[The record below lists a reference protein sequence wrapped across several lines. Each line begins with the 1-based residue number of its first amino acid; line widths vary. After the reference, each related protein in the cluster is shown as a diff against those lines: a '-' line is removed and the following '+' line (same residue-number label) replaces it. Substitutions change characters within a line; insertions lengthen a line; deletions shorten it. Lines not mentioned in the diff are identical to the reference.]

1 MFSPSSAFEKWA
13 PVHRD
18 QRDEAQGQ
26 TSDGILMALTKGL
39 AETLLQCN
47 PDLHVQELEHRPQRC
62 LTSPRPEGGG
72 RENSDGELVMY
83 VGDQLCEG
91 GGTRYTVLDML
102 GKGTFGQVVLCS
114 VDGSSRQVAVKVI
127 KNKEAYWKQ
136 AQVEVGIL
144 KWINETVDPLDQ
156 HHIVRMLDSFT
167 ARAHLC
173 IVFELLSISM
183 LDLLQQNGWKGVS
196 TNLIRV
202 FMCQLVDAFVVL
214 WDAQLVHC
222 DLKPENILLHNT
234 QGNWQIKLVDFGSSC
249 YAGRT
254 VYTYIQSRFYRSP
267 EVVLGHAY
275 TALIDIWSLGCIA
288 MELLL
293 GLPLYSASC
302 EFDLLLRIA
311 SMHGKL
317 DPQLLH
323 SAKPTKQAEF
333 CTLEHREWRLLT
345 EDEYSTT
352 HAFTPGKHH
361 YPKDSSLHDLV
372 LGAPPT
378 PKTSVTQEEEPQRSL
393 SGEELLGRASL
404 EHFVSCMVA
413 VEISSRW
420 TPRQIATHPFL
431 TGAEFDGFC
440 FPEPDI
446 THPCMQQLQSTPMA
460 IPGLMSTSCV
470 IDPTWCDFY
479 PSQAMGGSMCS
490 SFGSSWDTYNPSYF
504 PPAEAWSNNNQA
516 GSWGSEHAWGNTT
529 QEQPVQEQ
537 RGNKKPLHHRRT
549 SSLDGFLTDMPLPS
563 QLEAQQRK
571 KKKSG
576 KPRRGKGH
584 RRNWSRDSQGSD
596 VSKDDFK
603 FGRGSTDTVVSGGLR
618 DSEPRRGKGH
628 RRNWSRDSQG
638 SDVSKDDFKFG
649 RGSTD
654 TVVSGGLR
662 DSEPRR
668 GKGHRRNWS
677 RDRQGSDVS
686 KDDFKFG
693 RGSTDTVVSGGLRDS
708 EPRRGKG
715 HRRNW
720 SRDSQGS
727 DVSKDDFK
735 FGRGSTDTVVSG
747 GLRDSEPARRGRGHR
762 RNWSKSS
769 LNSMDSQCSDMSKD
783 DFKFGRGST
792 DSAASGQSRESAPAE
807 VEEAPKKK
815 TGRRH
820 RRMKSG
826 DLPDM
831 SQLMPQA
838 ASLDLNQSQSCGAL
852 PAPVEQAHDEPK
864 IELPKPRRRRGKREA
879 IDLRC
884 DLTETNI
891 TALLGDGALPT
902 SNEGGS
908 DSDCTHSTV
917 EYPPL
922 QLDRTQEELE

>member
-662 DSEPRR
+662 DSEP
-668 GKGHRRNWS
+668 
-677 RDRQGSDVS
+677 
-686 KDDFKFG
+686 
-693 RGSTDTVVSGGLRDS
+693 
-708 EPRRGKG
+708 
-715 HRRNW
+715 
-720 SRDSQGS
+720 
-727 DVSKDDFK
+727 
-735 FGRGSTDTVVSG
+735 
-747 GLRDSEPARRGRGHR
+747 ARRGRGHR